1 MENAITPEIDKQVML
16 DIYAM
21 PDYRK
26 LLEKQRE
33 FMKAGLYANAIV
45 IGQRMEKIKERV
57 YLEIAK
63 KYISS
68 EAYAN
73 QVIASF
79 SEEERRE
86 MTILANALYLMSDTL
101 DSMVMEIHSI
111 LKKRGLDE
119 DSHFDK
125 LSTVLKESKKAV
137 YRFDMLLSD
146 DYASK
151 LAGDMSDSMYKLVYN
166 KASSFS
172 KKLKDYAERADK
184 KAARNAK
191 VA

>member
-1 MENAITPEIDKQVML
+1 MENVITPEIDKQVML

-33 FMKAGLYANAIV
+33 FMKAGLYANAIM
-45 IGQRMEKIKERV
+45 IGQRMEKIKEMV

-79 SEEERRE
+79 SEEERE
-86 MTILANALYLMSDTL
+86 KMTILANALYLMSDTL

-111 LKKRGLDE
+111 LKKRGLDD

-125 LSTVLKESKKAV
+125 LSSVLKESKKAV

-172 KKLKDYAERADK
+172 KKLKDYAEKEAK
-184 KAARNAK
+184 KRAK

>member
-1 MENAITPEIDKQVML
+1 MENAINPEIHKQVML

-26 LLEKQRE
+26 LQEKQKVLIKNGDY
-33 FMKAGLYANAIV
+33 MKASM
-45 IGQRMEKIKERV
+45 IGQRMKRIEAKV

-63 KYISS
+63 KYVKS
-68 EAYAN
+68 EAFVN
-73 QVIASF
+73 DVIASF
-79 SEEERRE
+79 SEEERKE

-101 DSMVMEIHSI
+101 DSMVMGIHSI
-111 LKKRGLDE
+111 LRKRGLDE

-125 LSTVLKESKKAV
+125 LSSVLKESKKAV

-146 DYASK
+146 DFASK

-172 KKLKDYAERADK
+172 KKLKEYAEKADK

>member
-1 MENAITPEIDKQVML
+1 MENAINPEIHRQVML

-21 PDYRK
+21 PAYRE
-26 LLEKQRE
+26 LLEKQRD
-33 FMKAGLYANAIV
+33 FMKAGLYANAIM
-45 IGQRMEKIKERV
+45 IGQRMEKIKEKV

-73 QVIASF
+73 QIIASF

-125 LSTVLKESKKAV
+125 LSTVLKECKKAV
-137 YRFDMLLSD
+137 YRFDTLLND

-172 KKLKDYAERADK
+172 KKLKDYAEKTNK

>member
-1 MENAITPEIDKQVML
+1 MENAINPEIHKQVML

-21 PDYRK
+21 PAYRD
-26 LLEKQRE
+26 LLEKQRKLVKDGQYI
-33 FMKAGLYANAIV
+33 KASM
-45 IGQRMEKIKERV
+45 IGQRMKRIEAKV
-57 YLEIAK
+57 YLDIAK
-63 KYISS
+63 KYVNS

-79 SEEERRE
+79 SEEERNE

-101 DSMVMEIHSI
+101 DSMVMSVHSI

-137 YRFDMLLSD
+137 YRFDSLLND
-146 DYASK
+146 EYASK

-172 KKLKDYAERADK
+172 KKLRDYAEKADK

-191 VA
+191 MA